1 MVYEFLISLSKSFT
15 KAEVKEILE
24 ATLSDIKFNRI
35 LFGKRTSPSEFILI
49 CNSCI
54 EAFLAVKRLKI
65 AQEAERQ
72 YLFNGLNYE
81 AVLKE
86 ATRLYQEEEKGAM
99 VYA

>member
-1 MVYEFLISLSKSFT
+1 MVYEFLISLSKNFT
-15 KAEVKEILE
+15 KAEIKEILE

-35 LFGKRTSPSEFILI
+35 LFGKKTSPVEFILI

-54 EAFLAVKRLKI
+54 EAFLAVKRLKT

-81 AVLKE
+81 AALKE
-86 ATRLYQEEEKGAM
+86 ATRLYQEEEKGTM
-99 VYA
+99 IYA

>member
-1 MVYEFLISLSKSFT
+1 MVYKFLISLSNSFT

-24 ATLSDIKFNRI
+24 ATLSDIKFKRI
-35 LFGKRTSPSEFILI
+35 LYGKRTSPSEFILI

-72 YLFNGLNYE
+72 YLFNCLNHE
-81 AVLKE
+81 AALKE
-86 ATRLYQEEEKGAM
+86 ATRLHQEEEKGAM
-99 VYA
+99 VHA